1 MRSPAIVTAALP
13 TLAAWS
19 NWDFAG
25 DFVMAAGAIAFA
37 ILFIGW
43 TLHRT
48 GPGSRFVRFWS
59 LHSTGKGNR

>member
-1 MRSPAIVTAALP
+1 MRSPAIVTAALA

-37 ILFIGW
+37 ILFISW
-43 TLHRT
+43 TLHWT
-48 GPGSRFVRFWS
+48 GPGSRFR
-59 LHSTGKGNR
+59 LDR